1 MRLPP
6 ILLLALALAGASP
19 ASAAE
24 STNDVRCLI
33 AVSRL
38 VDINAET
45 KQLSEEA
52 AQTTALLGTMYFMG
66 KLEGRDP
73 RLNIENAMVAEAT
86 KMTVEQLQ
94 SELIRCGGEMRSI
107 GQKWDDIGKNLVR
120 RGQELQKQEK
130 AAPAGP

>member
-1 MRLPP
+1 VG
-6 ILLLALALAGASP
+6 AGP

-24 STNDVRCLI
+24 STNDVRCLV

-45 KQLSEEA
+45 KQLSQEA
-52 AQTTALLGTMYFMG
+52 AQTTSLLGTMYFMG

-86 KMTVEQLQ
+86 KMTAEQLQ
-94 SELIRCGGEMRSI
+94 SELIRCGGEMRNI

-120 RGQELQKQEK
+120 RGQELQKQQK
-130 AAPAGP
+130 APPPSP

>member
-1 MRLPP
+1 MRLTP
-6 ILLLALALAGASP
+6 IALLALALAGARP

-24 STNDVRCLI
+24 STNDVRCLV

-45 KQLSEEA
+45 KKLSEEA

-66 KLEGRDP
+66 KLEGRNP
-73 RLNIENAMVAEAT
+73 RLNIENAMVAEAS

-94 SELIRCGGEMRSI
+94 SELIRCGGEMRTI
-107 GQKWDDIGKNLVR
+107 GQKWDDI
-120 RGQELQKQEK
+120 
-130 AAPAGP
+130 